1 MKNLYIVS
9 FLFLCLQTNA
19 QKPALIYDDNAQLR
33 QVGNFKAIKV
43 SSGIDLYL
51 TQSDNCQV
59 AVSASNNQ
67 IRDRIQT
74 SMEGETLVIKFDNSN
89 GWSWSSW
96 GNYKMKAYVS
106 IKELNALTGS
116 GASRIRLL
124 STITTP
130 KLQVKLLGATDL
142 SGDIE
147 TRVFSLNLSGASDY
161 KGKLNATS
169 FVFNGS
175 GASSCEIS
183 GTADDLSLDL
193 SGASIAKF
201 YELYAKGAIVNVS
214 GAGTANIR
222 VSELLKGDIS
232 GASIINYKG
241 DAIVKEMKA
250 SGSSSIRYRN

>member
-1 MKNLYIVS
+1 
-9 FLFLCLQTNA
+9 
-19 QKPALIYDDNAQLR
+19 
-33 QVGNFKAIKV
+33 
-43 SSGIDLYL
+43 
-51 TQSDNCQV
+51 
-59 AVSASNNQ
+59 
-67 IRDRIQT
+67 
-74 SMEGETLVIKFDNSN
+74 
-89 GWSWSSW
+89 
-96 GNYKMKAYVS
+96 
-106 IKELNALTGS
+106 
-116 GASRIRLL
+116 L

-241 DAIVKEMKA
+241 DAIVKEMKT